1 MNAQITEE
9 QDKMIFDYIY
19 CTYLINVLEKDLQ
32 LIPTIGFKLHEPYIN
47 LVEKTIRKLRVE
59 LKQLRIEMK
68 KHEMKVE
75 NPFISNVD
83 FWHYDYFVGR
93 KQGHK
98 RMLKYHLRNE
108 AERRLDKYF

>member
-19 CTYLINVLEKDLQ
+19 ITLLIQILEADLKH
-32 LIPTIGFKLHEPYIN
+32 IPTINFKLHEPYEN
-47 LVEKTIRKLRVE
+47 LVDKTLRNLRMD
-59 LKQLRIEMK
+59 LKDLKVEMK
-68 KHEMKVE
+68 KNEMKVSE
-75 NPFISNVD
+75 PKRDDIIIQ
-83 FWHYDYFVGR
+83 YDYFVGR

-108 AERRLDKYF
+108 AERRLVKYFI